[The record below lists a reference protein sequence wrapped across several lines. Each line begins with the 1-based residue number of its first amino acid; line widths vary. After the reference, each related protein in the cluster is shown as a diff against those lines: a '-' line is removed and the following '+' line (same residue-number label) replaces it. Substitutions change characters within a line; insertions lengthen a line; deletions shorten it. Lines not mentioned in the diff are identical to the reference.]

1 MAERHQ
7 VIVVGGGP
15 VGVAMGVD
23 LGLRGVDVVVVGRHL
38 LPQRIPKG
46 QNLTQ
51 RTLEHFYFWG
61 VEDELRA
68 ARVLPKGYPIGGVT
82 AYKNLNSD
90 YWWAPPGREQVRRY
104 YYVDNERLPQYLTEE
119 VLRKRASELPN
130 VTMLYGWTAEKV
142 EQDEG
147 GVRVTISETEDASQ
161 KGGRYA
167 WSGFLDLDGAADD
180 TVSGTARVIEAD
192 YVVGCDGAR
201 SMIRRDLDV
210 GSNGSDFD
218 QKMCLAVFR
227 SEELHEHL
235 SRFPESTTFRALD
248 PELKGYWMFFGR
260 VEVGKTW
267 FFHAP
272 VPEDATPENYDFQAL
287 LERAA
292 GVPFKA
298 EFDHVGFWNLRVS
311 VADQYQVGRVFI
323 AGDAAHSH
331 PPYGGFGL
339 NNGLEDVANLGW
351 KLAARLQGWGGDSLL
366 ESYSEE
372 RRPVF
377 WETGEDYIAAGIRRD
392 AAFLET
398 YSPEKDE
405 EEFKE
410 AFQKLGAE
418 GGRRTTVY
426 EPNFEGSAVVF
437 GPPDGVNSAHGSH
450 SFKARPGHHL
460 PPQPLSS
467 GSEVQAAFGIGFTLL
482 AFGAPEGSAQAIA
495 DAAEALSAPLTV
507 VEDTY
512 EGGRENYEAR
522 LVLVRPDQ
530 YCVWAEDDAP
540 DDAVAMLKKVCGLG

>member
-1 MAERHQ
+1 M
-7 VIVVGGGP
+7 
-15 VGVAMGVD
+15 
-23 LGLRGVDVVVVGRHL
+23 
-38 LPQRIPKG
+38 
-46 QNLTQ
+46 
-51 RTLEHFYFWG
+51 
-61 VEDELRA
+61 
-68 ARVLPKGYPIGGVT
+68 
-82 AYKNLNSD
+82 
-90 YWWAPPGREQVRRY
+90 
-104 YYVDNERLPQYLTEE
+104 
-119 VLRKRASELPN
+119 
-130 VTMLYGWTAEKV
+130 
-142 EQDEG
+142 
-147 GVRVTISETEDASQ
+147 
-161 KGGRYA
+161 
-167 WSGFLDLDGAADD
+167 
-180 TVSGTARVIEAD
+180 
-192 YVVGCDGAR
+192 
-201 SMIRRDLDV
+201 
-210 GSNGSDFD
+210 
-218 QKMCLAVFR
+218 
-227 SEELHEHL
+227 
-235 SRFPESTTFRALD
+235 
-248 PELKGYWMFFGR
+248 
-260 VEVGKTW
+260 
-267 FFHAP
+267 
-272 VPEDATPENYDFQAL
+272 
-287 LERAA
+287 
-292 GVPFKA
+292 PFKA

-410 AFQKLGAE
+410 EFQKLGAE

-450 SFKARPGHHL
+450 SLNARPGHHL

-467 GSEVQAAFGIGFTLL
+467 GSQVHAAFGIGFTLL

-530 YCVWAEDDAP
+530 YCVWADDAAP